1 MNQPAEKMGLFAQIK
16 SYNKTFW
23 LANLMEMIER
33 WAYYGVRLVLAL
45 YIVGATAQGGL
56 EFNHIQKGNIYLWW
70 AIIASFL
77 PMFTGGFADRY
88 GYKKTIA
95 IAVAM
100 KIVGY
105 LLMATQKEYIPFFIG
120 CMILAAGTG
129 LFKPGVQGLLAH
141 NVTSKTASVGWG
153 VFYELVNFGAFI
165 AGLMATPLRDSYGWG
180 AVFYFN
186 TALVALNFLPLLL
199 FKEPDVPRPENKG
212 GLGATLSEM
221 FDILVVSL
229 RDIIQPRLF
238 TFILISSGFWFAF
251 HQLFDLLP
259 NFLDDWVH
267 ASTLPVIPLPTI
279 VTPAITLPF
288 ATIPATTIMAPY
300 SFLTATGAV
309 APEKVLNLNSGFIL
323 LAMVPIAFLAS
334 KFRALTAINM
344 GIMASIVGIIVA
356 GLTQNGWYAIA
367 GILIFTLGEMLSSPR
382 TNDYL
387 ASIAPEDKKGLY
399 LGYANV
405 PSGIGWAIGSIF
417 AGNVYEHHGDKVNFA
432 RHWLETQGGMTAEA
446 VKAIP
451 KEKVMETLAAK
462 MNTTIPEATTALW
475 NMHSPQNIWLIFAA
489 VGLVSLIGMM
499 IYNYVITKQD
509 AKMELS
515 GVVPGAEPA
524 KDNATV

>member
-1 MNQPAEKMGLFAQIK
+1 MAAMDQSAEKMGLFAQIK

-23 LANLMEMIER
+23 YANLLEMIER

-100 KIVGY
+100 KIGGY
-105 LLMATQKEYIPFFIG
+105 GLMATQKEYWAFFAG
-120 CMILAAGTG
+120 CMLLAAGTG

-141 NVTSKTASVGWG
+141 NVSSKTASVGWG
-153 VFYELVNFGAFI
+153 IFYEVVNFGAFCG
-165 AGLMATPLRDSYGWG
+165 GLMAAPLRETYGWG

-186 TALVALNFLPLLL
+186 TALVALMFLPLFM
-199 FKEPDVPRPENKG
+199 FKEPDVPRPTNHD
-212 GLGATLSEM
+212 GLMGTVKEM
-221 FDILVVSL
+221 GRILVTSL
-229 RDIIQPRLF
+229 RDIMQPRLMA
-238 TFILISSGFWFAF
+238 FILISAGFWFAF

-259 NFLDDWVH
+259 NFLDDWTL
-267 ASTLPVIPLPTI
+267 AATLPEIFKLENG
-279 VTPAITLPF
+279 
-288 ATIPATTIMAPY
+288 
-300 SFLTATGAV
+300 SV
-309 APEKVLNLNSGFIL
+309 APEKVLNLNSAFIMI
-323 LAMVPIAFLAS
+323 AMVPIAFLAS
-334 KFRALTAINM
+334 KLRALTAINF
-344 GIMASIVGIIVA
+344 GIFVSIVGILLA
-356 GLTQNGWYAIA
+356 GLTQNGWYAVA
-367 GILIFTLGEMLSSPR
+367 GILVFTLGEMLSSPR

-387 ASIAPEDKKGLY
+387 ASIAPADKKGLY

-405 PSGIGWAIGSIF
+405 PSGIGWAVGSIF

-451 KEKVMETLAAK
+451 KDKVMETLAAK
-462 MNTTIPEATTALW
+462 MNTTIPEATTVLW

-489 VGLVSLIGMM
+489 VGLVSLVGMM
-499 IYNYVITKQD
+499 IYNYVITRQD
-509 AKMELS
+509 AAKGPTELNS
-515 GVVPGAEPA
+515 TVPQADSA
-524 KDNATV
+524 KNGSAV